1 MSFGIGA
8 ILLKRCLWIVNHKTL
23 MPIELS
29 LLRSFGYEVYSPK
42 IIPNDPG
49 YRSAVVDYS
58 WDSTLS
64 LDPYVIEYL
73 NRHSFYDE
81 TWSATLTDILNEN
94 FQLLITSWSGYTT
107 PLFEAIRK
115 FNGATVAR
123 VFGRENPARYSDFIP
138 LAIDAPI
145 LIDRIER
152 GASKF
157 WFGQAFDN
165 LCEIEHPAIQAKA
178 LNLPVGL
185 PGDFF
190 EYEDTWIGDSEKA
203 LFLCPNIVDSAYYG
217 NIYNNIVNDFKLLP
231 MEIFGRQIKRP
242 DDDRVLPYMPDA
254 DLYSLYQ
261 HARLMIYPS
270 VEPRHLHYSPLEAM
284 IIGTPVI
291 YKDGGLLE
299 RLAGSALPGQCST
312 AEEMNEKAKRV
323 LGGDQE
329 LISAIRSSQKVILE
343 KLSDRSVHQQWVD
356 ALEKIASNEFTAVVP
371 ELVGVE
377 E

>member
-1 MSFGIGA
+1 
-8 ILLKRCLWIVNHKTL
+8 

-64 LDPYVIEYL
+64 LDPYIIDYL

-190 EYEDTWIGDSEKA
+190 EYEDTWIGDSQKA

-231 MEIFGRQIKRP
+231 MQIFGRQIKSP

-299 RLAGSALPGQCST
+299 RLAGSALPGQCGT
-312 AEEMNEKAKRV
+312 AEEMNEKAKRI
-323 LGGDQE
+323 LGGDQK
-329 LISAIRSSQKVILE
+329 LIDAIRSSQKVILE

-356 ALEKIASNEFTAVVP
+356 ALEKIARNEFTVATP
-371 ELVGVE
+371 DLVGVE

>member
-1 MSFGIGA
+1 MTFGIGA
-8 ILLKRCLWIVNHKTL
+8 VLLKRCLWIVNHKTL
-23 MPIELS
+23 MPIECN

-64 LDPYVIEYL
+64 LDPYIIEYL
-73 NRHSFYDE
+73 NRHSFYDD

-115 FNGATVAR
+115 FKGATVAR

-145 LIDRIER
+145 LFDRIER

-165 LCEIEHPAIQAKA
+165 LCEIEHPVIAAKA

-190 EYEDTWIGDSEKA
+190 EHENTWIGDSEKA

-217 NIYNNIVNDFKLLP
+217 NIYNNIVQDFNLLP
-231 MEIFGRQIKRP
+231 MQIFGRQIKRP
-242 DDDRVLPYMPDA
+242 DDDRVLPYMSDS

-270 VEPRHLHYSPLEAM
+270 IEPRHLHYSPLEAM

-299 RLAGSALPGQCST
+299 RLAGTALPGQGST
-312 AEEMNEKAKRV
+312 AEEMNEKARRI
-323 LGGDQE
+323 LNGDQDF
-329 LISAIRSSQKVILE
+329 IDAVRDSQKIILE
-343 KLSDRSVHQQWVD
+343 KLSDASVHQQWVD
-356 ALEKIASNEFTAVVP
+356 ALAKIAKNEFTAAVP